1 MGAQHANADAFKLS
15 LTKCSEVALLA
26 REKGVPQTPRTPRD
40 DSLCSPRNRP
50 GTPSPCSP
58 RGRCSTPSPRSPRTR
73 ARMPR
78 PSEEVP
84 SPGCTSDRAKVQP
97 LSRRTV
103 QRSNRAS
110 NTATSDLQ
118 RRRRG
123 ADRGARCY
131 LEPVNDTDRIIV
143 IGDLHGMAHKAKAL
157 WQTLEDRLG
166 CQQVMQALVVF
177 LGDYCDRGLYT
188 KELLQWL
195 LSLKRYRDGRG
206 ARTVCLLGNHE
217 FCLLGFLGC
226 LPRPIGHEHNCWR
239 QTWDGGDV
247 SLARGER
254 ERWWG
259 NDEEDSV
266 LDDVHLQG
274 RRWAGAVY
282 ERSYGSTATFA
293 SYGTSRGDRY
303 GLYQSMPEEH
313 LQFLQDCPWVH
324 VEDNQLLGRCIFV
337 HAGLCADG
345 TEDCSEQI
353 ERLRSR
359 KAGLDPQP
367 EQLFGR
373 DRVLH
378 TPPQLAQRGVT
389 VISGH
394 HSRVMLRHR
403 RIILD
408 SCAGDERNLLSAL
421 VLPEALIVQQDGTLD
436 PRDPLTV
443 FPDRVRLTVGSL
455 ASDGGATARAK
466 AAKHVSSPGSPS
478 KTEVLI
484 LPRGDSSPLD

>member
-1 MGAQHANADAFKLS
+1 MGAQHASVTDAYGLA
-15 LTKCSEVALLA
+15 KCLPDVAA
-26 REKGVPQTPRTPRD
+26 EKGVIESGKVTPRSD
-40 DSLCSPRNRP
+40 
-50 GTPSPCSP
+50 GFASP
-58 RGRCSTPSPRSPRTR
+58 RGRSGTPSPRSPRGRSGTPSPR
-73 ARMPR
+73 SPRVKARIPKR
-78 PSEEVP
+78 PSEEVLSPVP
-84 SPGCTSDRAKVQP
+84 SERAKVQP

-103 QRSNRAS
+103 QRSSRVS
-110 NTATSDLQ
+110 NTALSDFR

-123 ADRGARCY
+123 ADCGARCY
-131 LEPVNDTDRIIV
+131 LEPVTDTDRIIV
-143 IGDLHGMAHKAKAL
+143 IGDLHGMVHKAKAL

-195 LSLKRYRDGRG
+195 LSLKRYRDRRG

-217 FCLLGFLGC
+217 FCLLGFLGW
-226 LPRPIGHEHNCWR
+226 LPKPVGCEHICWR
-239 QTWDGGDV
+239 QTWDGDDV
-247 SLARGER
+247 NLARGER
-254 ERWWG
+254 GRWWG
-259 NDEEDSV
+259 LDEEDSV
-266 LDDVHLQG
+266 LDEVHLQG

-303 GLYQSMPEEH
+303 GLFQSMPEEH
-313 LQFLQDCPWVH
+313 LQFLHDCPWVH
-324 VEDNQLLGRCIFV
+324 VEDNPLVGRCVFV
-337 HAGLCADG
+337 HAGLDSDG
-345 TEDCSEQI
+345 TEDCCEQI

-359 KAGLDPQP
+359 EAGLEPQP

-378 TPPQLAQRGVT
+378 TPPQLARKGVT

-394 HSRVMLRHR
+394 HGRVMLRHH

-436 PRDPLTV
+436 PRDPCAI
-443 FPDRVRLTVGSL
+443 FPGRVRLTAGSL
-455 ASDGGATARAK
+455 ADPSSPRARA
-466 AAKHVSSPGSPS
+466 ARNVASPGSTI
-478 KTEVLI
+478 KTEVHTM
-484 LPRGDSSPLD
+484 PRGDSSPLD